1 MNIYRV
7 SIKSCDFWFPL
18 TQWHVSREYCEKYI
32 ANYENKCEMRIDEDN
47 LIIKIFPSQ
56 YM

>member
-18 TQWHVSREYCEKYI
+18 TQWHVSREYCDKYI
-32 ANYENKCEMRIDEDN
+32 ENYENKCEMRIDEDN
-47 LIIKIFPSQ
+47 LIIDENE
-56 YM
+56 